1 MAWMAEPGREAGAMG
16 VGDPKFIFRH
26 LTLRGLGAGKQAG
39 QRRGLETGSPLGR
52 ELLENHP
59 MAARELPE

>member
-1 MAWMAEPGREAGAMG
+1 MG

-52 ELLENHP
+52 ELLESHP
-59 MAARELPE
+59 MAARELPA